1 MRGVGR
7 QMEAFKEG
15 FNSVYPLSS
24 LQGLICPGEV
34 RGEVGEG
41 GRGGEGGGGGEGG
54 RGGRWGE
61 RREEEG
67 GGMYEKREV
76 EWVRRSGG
84 RDEWGKEEQTSL
96 GRQRGSKLDR

>member
-34 RGEVGEG
+34 RGEVGGRREG
-41 GRGGEGGGGGEGG
+41 GEV
-54 RGGRWGE
+54 GE
-61 RREEEG
+61 RREEGEVGREEEG

-76 EWVRRSGG
+76 EWVRRSG
-84 RDEWGKEEQTSL
+84 RK
-96 GRQRGSKLDR
+96 R

>member
-34 RGEVGEG
+34 RGEVG
-41 GRGGEGGGGGEGG
+41 GRKERGGGGGWRGRREGG
-54 RGGRWGE
+54 EG
-61 RREEEG
+61 G

-96 GRQRGSKLDR
+96 GRQRGSKLDS